1 MASDVATLEDRI
13 RERAYYLW
21 EASGRPP
28 GRDAEFWH
36 RASDVIAGDETKPK
50 SRRQPTQPRRRSRKS
65 A

>member
-21 EASGRPP
+21 EASGRPA
-28 GRDAEFWH
+28 GRDEEFWQ
-36 RASDVIAGDETKPK
+36 RASDVIAGDETKTK
-50 SRRQPTQPRRRSRKS
+50 ARRQSTPTRRRSRKS